1 MKITGVIPARYNSVR
16 FPGKPLALIEG
27 ITMIERVYKN
37 AIRSRYI
44 DKVIIAT
51 DDERIEKCAKGFN
64 ADVIMT
70 SVKHKT
76 GTDRI
81 YEAVKDS
88 NCDIVVNIQGDE
100 PFIDPQNIDR
110 AIKPFLN
117 DQSLNVS
124 TLAVRIKNVIDL
136 PDHNKV
142 KVVMD
147 KNNNAL
153 YFSRN
158 IIPYDTK
165 NNSGLK
171 YELNNNAY
179 YKHIGLY
186 VYRKKYLEK
195 YVKLRKSSLEK
206 SENLEQLRI
215 LENGEKIRVV
225 IVKKESLSVDT
236 PDDLKNI
243 LNLLRTGKIDG

>member
-16 FPGKPLALIEG
+16 FPGKPLALIKG
-27 ITMIERVYKN
+27 ITMIERVYKK

-44 DKVIIAT
+44 DKIIIAT

-88 NCDIVVNIQGDE
+88 ICDIVVNIQGDE
-100 PFIDPQNIDR
+100 PFIDPMNIDR

-147 KNNNAL
+147 KNYNAL

-165 NNSGLK
+165 NNPGLK
-171 YELNNNAY
+171 LELKNNAY

-243 LNLLRTGKIDG
+243 LNLLRKGKIDG

>member
-51 DDERIEKCAKGFN
+51 DDKRIEKCAKGFN

-88 NCDIVVNIQGDE
+88 NCDIAVNIQGDE

-117 DQSLNVS
+117 DKSLNVS
-124 TLAVRIKNVIDL
+124 TIAVRIKNVIDL

-165 NNSGLK
+165 YNPGLK
-171 YELNNNAY
+171 YELKNNAY